1 MSTTYNEPYTYINDK
16 KDHMMT
22 PVYRTPATKRSGLE
36 ELFCLCVVN
45 MLTYKLRQPA
55 LCFINITYVFG

>member
-22 PVYRTPATKRSGLE
+22 PVYRTPATKRSGL
-36 ELFCLCVVN
+36 
-45 MLTYKLRQPA
+45 
-55 LCFINITYVFG
+55 